1 MREKPPLQVL
11 DYCFTLPSTALNDS
25 VIANKWNDKRKATNF
40 TFAWSGTHYIE
51 PGRKTRFQNRF
62 FKA

>member
-1 MREKPPLQVL
+1 MREKPLLQAP
-11 DYCFTLPSTALNDS
+11 DGCSTLPSTALNDGI
-25 VIANKWNDKRKATNF
+25 IANKWSDKRKATNF